1 MSKNIYEEAI
11 SDVRQLKRIA
21 EEKAIKN
28 LVESVEPKIKAF
40 IDKQL
45 FESMEDDESCD
56 EEMDEASGA
65 GAVQGMT
72 LPLGQKPEDMTDEE
86 YELDEASTEQLQS
99 VSEASGTYNDDKF
112 EVSVYQLEEEALGL
126 VTSKREKT
134 NNTEFLS
141 NIQEKIQVCEHM
153 YVYLRESYAAKKA
166 DLLESKLERSFKL
179 LNSIKETT
187 EKMKMRDLLREDE
200 MTVKISGL
208 PDGVELDD
216 LNVDLISDEPEESA
230 DGTDGTEEAPADDAA
245 VGDDTAAVGGDG
257 TEEVAAEGEEGDD
270 EVLEISESE
279 LRSEL
284 ARIRSLKED
293 EMSADVLDA
302 FGDGEKVGT
311 PMVDDFD
318 LDELDE
324 SEETDEPKK
333 AHWKDAKA
341 MKEADKMDLQKDG
354 EKADCLES
362 KKRLGEARSR
372 YLRSK
377 GKIWESA
384 ARNSYRKAL
393 KAHATAKTLAESK
406 KKSSQRSENVAD
418 LSRRLSE
425 SRKSVQALR
434 VELAQSN
441 LLNAKLIHVNRFMR
455 ADLTESQM
463 KNVADRLDEAKNLRE
478 VRLVSESLKKTL
490 AVGKKG
496 SLSESTKRA
505 PVGSSSRVL
514 ASSSTMQ
521 KDVLSEGTDEATD
534 RWATLAGIK

>member
-1 MSKNIYEEAI
+1 MPKNIYEEAI
-11 SDVRQLKRIA
+11 SDVRQLKKIA

-45 FESMEDDESCD
+45 FESTEDEDSLDEQ
-56 EEMDEASGA
+56 EMDESSGA
-65 GAVQGMT
+65 GAVQGMS
-72 LPLGQKPEDMTDEE
+72 LPLGTKPEEMTDEE
-86 YELDEASTEQLQS
+86 YELDEESTKQLQS
-99 VSEASGTYNDDKF
+99 VSEASGTYSDDKF

-126 VTSKREKT
+126 VTSKREKM

-141 NIQEKIQVCEHM
+141 NIEEKIQVCEHM

-187 EKMKMRDLLREDE
+187 EKMKMRDLLKEDE

-208 PDGVELDD
+208 PDGVELED
-216 LNVDLISDEPEESA
+216 LNVDLISDEPGESA
-230 DGTDGTEEAPADDAA
+230 DSAADGGAEATDDMAT
-245 VGDDTAAVGGDG
+245 DDTAGVGDG
-257 TEEVAAEGEEGDD
+257 TDEVVPEGED

-284 ARIRSLKED
+284 ARIRGLKEA
-293 EMSADVLDA
+293 EMSSSVLDD
-302 FGDGEKVGT
+302 FGDADKEGT
-311 PMVDDFD
+311 PMEDDFG

-324 SEETDEPKK
+324 AEDKDEKK
-333 AHWKDAKA
+333 AHWKT
-341 MKEADKMDLQKDG
+341 KMDEAEMGTGKEEKD
-354 EKADCLES
+354 ECMES
-362 KKRLGEARSR
+362 KKRLGEARAR

-393 KAHATAKTLAESK
+393 KSYSAAKTLAESK
-406 KKSSQRSENVAD
+406 KKSSQRDTNVAE
-418 LSRRLSE
+418 LTRRLAE
-425 SRKSVQALR
+425 SRKAVQALR

-514 ASSSTMQ
+514 ASSSTVQ
-521 KDVLSEGTDEATD
+521 KDVLSEGVDEDTD
-534 RWATLAGIK
+534 RWAILAGIK

>member
-45 FESMEDDESCD
+45 FESAEDDESLD
-56 EEMDEASGA
+56 EQEMDESSGA
-65 GAVQGMT
+65 GAVQGMS
-72 LPLGQKPEDMTDEE
+72 LPLGAKPEEMTDEE
-86 YELDEASTEQLQS
+86 YELDEESTKQLQS
-99 VSEASGTYNDDKF
+99 VSEASGTYSDDKF

-141 NIQEKIQVCEHM
+141 NIEEKIQVCEHM

-187 EKMKMRDLLREDE
+187 EKMKMRDLLKEDE

-208 PDGVELDD
+208 PDGVELED
-216 LNVDLISDEPEESA
+216 LNVDLISDEPGESA
-230 DGTDGTEEAPADDAA
+230 DGAADGGAEATDDMAT
-245 VGDDTAAVGGDG
+245 DDTAGVGDG
-257 TEEVAAEGEEGDD
+257 TDEVVPEGED

-284 ARIRSLKED
+284 ARIRGLKEA
-293 EMSADVLDA
+293 EMSSSVLDD
-302 FGDGEKVGT
+302 FGDADKEGT
-311 PMVDDFD
+311 PMEDDFG

-324 SEETDEPKK
+324 AEDKDEKK
-333 AHWKDAKA
+333 AHWKTKMDAAKA
-341 MKEADKMDLQKDG
+341 AKMDEAERAGKEEKD
-354 EKADCLES
+354 ECMES
-362 KKRLGEARSR
+362 KKRLGEARAR

-393 KAHATAKTLAESK
+393 KSYSAAKTLAESK
-406 KKSSQRSENVAD
+406 KKSSQRDTNVAE
-418 LSRRLSE
+418 LTRRLAE
-425 SRKSVQALR
+425 SRKAVRALR

-490 AVGKKG
+490 AVGKKD
-496 SLSESTKRA
+496 SVNESTKRA

-514 ASSSTMQ
+514 ASSSSVQ
-521 KDVLSEGTDEATD
+521 KDVVTEGVDEGTD
-534 RWATLAGIK
+534 RWALLAGIK

>member
-1 MSKNIYEEAI
+1 MPKNIYEEAI
-11 SDVRQLKRIA
+11 SDVRQLKKIA

-45 FESMEDDESCD
+45 FESTEDEDSLNEQ
-56 EEMDEASGA
+56 EMDESSGA
-65 GAVQGMT
+65 GAVQGMS
-72 LPLGQKPEDMTDEE
+72 LPLGAKPEEMTDEE
-86 YELDEASTEQLQS
+86 YELDEESTKQLQS
-99 VSEASGTYNDDKF
+99 VSEASGTYSDDKF

-141 NIQEKIQVCEHM
+141 NIEEKIQVCEHM

-187 EKMKMRDLLREDE
+187 EKMKMRDLLKEDE

-208 PDGVELDD
+208 PDGVELED
-216 LNVDLISDEPEESA
+216 LNVDLISDEPGESA
-230 DGTDGTEEAPADDAA
+230 DGAADGGAEATDDMAT
-245 VGDDTAAVGGDG
+245 DDTAGVGDG
-257 TEEVAAEGEEGDD
+257 TDEVVPEGED

-284 ARIRSLKED
+284 ARIRGLKEA
-293 EMSADVLDA
+293 EMSSSVLDD
-302 FGDGEKVGT
+302 FGDADKEGT
-311 PMVDDFD
+311 PMEDDFG

-324 SEETDEPKK
+324 AEDKDEKK
-333 AHWKDAKA
+333 AHWKTKMDAAKA
-341 MKEADKMDLQKDG
+341 AKMDEAEMDLEKQG

-362 KKRLGEARSR
+362 KKRLGEARAR

-393 KAHATAKTLAESK
+393 KAHSVAKTLAESK
-406 KKSSQRSENVAD
+406 KKSSQRDTNVAE
-418 LSRRLSE
+418 LTRRLAE
-425 SRKSVQALR
+425 SRKAMQALR

-490 AVGKKG
+490 AVGKKD
-496 SLSESTKRA
+496 SVNESTKRA

-514 ASSSTMQ
+514 ASSSSVQ
-521 KDVLSEGTDEATD
+521 KDVVTEGVDEGTD
-534 RWATLAGIK
+534 RWALLAGIK

>member
-56 EEMDEASGA
+56 DEEMDEASGA

-86 YELDEASTEQLQS
+86 YELDEAGTEQLQS
-99 VSEASGTYNDDKF
+99 ISEASGTYNDDKF

-230 DGTDGTEEAPADDAA
+230 DGTEGTEEAPADDAA

-293 EMSADVLDA
+293 EMSASVLDD
-302 FGDGEKVGT
+302 FGDGKDGGD
-311 PMVDDFD
+311 PMVDDLG

-333 AHWKDAKA
+333 AHWKTKDEAAKG
-341 MKEADKMDLQKDG
+341 MDEKEECM
-354 EKADCLES
+354 ES

-393 KAHATAKTLAESK
+393 KAHAAAKTLAESK
-406 KKSSQRSENVAD
+406 KKSSQRSSNVAD
-418 LSRRLSE
+418 LSRRLTE

-514 ASSSTMQ
+514 ASSSTVQ